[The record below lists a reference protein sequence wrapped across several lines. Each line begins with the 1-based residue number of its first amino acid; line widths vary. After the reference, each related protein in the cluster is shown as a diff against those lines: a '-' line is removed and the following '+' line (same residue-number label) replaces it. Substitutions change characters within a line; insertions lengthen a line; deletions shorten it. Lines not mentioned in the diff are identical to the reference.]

1 MLICILSVVINK
13 SVASFFLVLFLHDES
28 EISQYLGA
36 SGIRFEER
44 VFCALSNAYGVDV
57 EDMSFLD
64 LFCASYEGE
73 ENDCESKKNDS
84 DEDRNTMDRLAFHR
98 DGSLLSFTVLL
109 SPPRE
114 FEGGGTIFDALV
126 DVAIPDDDSGS
137 ILKSPG
143 VIQPPQAGY
152 VTLHSGKLL
161 HGGHVVT
168 SGQRIVL
175 VGFVDVHERNI
186 RPGALRNAT
195 KEWGRN
201 DVRAFWNERRLSLLK
216 QQGQD
221 QQDIVQPLWKLKNS
235 RYLPK
240 DTKERR
246 LTNEGRSCIGKKI
259 AIPTNVV
266 QNIQNRAHM
275 EKIRRRR
282 LITEDKLLRGILL
295 PRDERGEKKVDEG
308 DGEWMEVD
316 FDNMD
321 GFMLGWDTEKV

>member
-1 MLICILSVVINK
+1 MTR
-13 SVASFFLVLFLHDES
+13 ASWC
-28 EISQYLGA
+28 Y
-36 SGIRFEER
+36 
-44 VFCALSNAYGVDV
+44 SNAYGVDV
-57 EDMSFLD
+57 EDMTFLD

-73 ENDCESKKNDS
+73 ENDRESKMNDS
-84 DEDRNTMDRLAFHR
+84 DEDRNTIDRLAFHR

-109 SPPRE
+109 SPPNE

-126 DVAIPDDDSGS
+126 DVAIPDDSGP
-137 ILKSPG
+137 LQQPG

-161 HGGHVVT
+161 HGGHIVT
-168 SGQRIVL
+168 AGQRIVL

-186 RPGALRNAT
+186 KPGALRNAT

-216 QQGQD
+216 HQRQE

-240 DTKERR
+240 DTKERH

-259 AIPTNVV
+259 VIPMNVV
-266 QNIQNRAHM
+266 ENIENRADI
-275 EKIRRRR
+275 EKLRRRR
-282 LITEDKLLRGILL
+282 LITEDKLLRGIL
-295 PRDERGEKKVDEG
+295 
-308 DGEWMEVD
+308 
-316 FDNMD
+316 
-321 GFMLGWDTEKV
+321 

>member
-1 MLICILSVVINK
+1 M
-13 SVASFFLVLFLHDES
+13 
-28 EISQYLGA
+28 GA

-44 VFCALSNAYGVDV
+44 VFCALSDAYGVDV
-57 EDMSFLD
+57 EDMTFLD

-73 ENDCESKKNDS
+73 ENDRESKMNDS
-84 DEDRNTMDRLAFHR
+84 DKDRNTMDRLDFHR

-109 SPPRE
+109 SPPNE
-114 FEGGGTIFDALV
+114 FKGGGTIFDALV
-126 DVAIPDDDSGS
+126 DVATPDDSGS
-137 ILKSPG
+137 ILQPPG

-161 HGGHVVT
+161 HGGHLVT
-168 SGQRIVL
+168 AGQRIVL

-186 RPGALRNAT
+186 KPGALRNAT

-216 QQGQD
+216 HQRQE

-240 DTKERR
+240 DTKERH

-259 AIPTNVV
+259 VIPMNVV
-266 QNIQNRAHM
+266 ENIENRADI

-295 PRDERGEKKVDEG
+295 TRDERGEKKADED
-308 DGEWMEVD
+308 DGEWLEVD

-321 GFMLGWDTEKV
+321 GLMLGWDTEKD